1 MSLLLES
8 IEAKPQLNRNV
19 VTDLIIIT
27 DSEEVF
33 RLARLKPPTVLYINQ
48 SMSDVHIIFDY
59 LRFSYTVMLNIINQ
73 NLMMNYILPICAAYI
88 IQMES
93 QDIYITLHKDI
104 PSLNDV
110 YQEVKDYVLSGMFV
124 NPEDTRRYVSKTHL
138 EYCNSFL
145 VRYVSHMAT
154 NFYPVMHPQI
164 VNNPHYNDDIN
175 KWRSYYEVLLND
187 KYKTGNEFREI
198 INSINYK
205 RYIETPKFV
214 FFRPL
219 LVYII
224 WLLDSL
230 GELPDTLSERFIEF
244 LYHVSYYLQI
254 RKGLHDGI

>member
-19 VTDLIIIT
+19 VTDLVIIT
-27 DSEEVF
+27 DSEEIF
-33 RLARLKPPTVLYINQ
+33 RLARPKLPTTLYLNQ
-48 SMSDVHIIFDY
+48 SMTDIHIIFDY
-59 LRFSYTVMLNIINQ
+59 LRFSYTVMLNVNNQ
-73 NLMMNYILPICAAYI
+73 ELLMNYILPMCAAYI
-88 IQMES
+88 IQMET
-93 QDIYITLHKDI
+93 QDMYITLYKDI
-104 PSLNDV
+104 PNLSDV
-110 YQEVKDYVLSGMFV
+110 YQEVKDYVRSSMFY
-124 NPEDTRRYVSKTHL
+124 NPENIRNYASMIYL
-138 EYCNSFL
+138 EYCKSFL

-164 VNNPHYNDDIN
+164 SSSSNYNDDIN

-187 KYKTGNEFREI
+187 KYKRDIKFKDV

-205 RYIETPKFV
+205 RYIEAPKFL

-224 WLLDSL
+224 WLLDSI
-230 GELPDTLSERFIEF
+230 GELPDNVSDRFIEF
-244 LYHVSYYLQI
+244 LYNVSYYLQT